1 MSLSRRGTDE
11 VDAKRTEEAQP
22 QPPATGD
29 DEVGKTLTARQRQ
42 YRALCR
48 LRLVGAR
55 LRALQAEI
63 DVIRGGR

>member
-11 VDAKRTEEAQP
+11 GDAEQSKDTQP
-22 QPPATGD
+22 QPPATGNG
-29 DEVGKTLTARQRQ
+29 EAGTTLTARQRQ

-48 LRLVGAR
+48 LRMVEAR